1 MANLRDIKRRIRSV
15 KNTGKITKAM
25 QLVAAS
31 KMKKAQAAALQGRD
45 YARLMAHILHDS
57 LRSLDEEQRA
67 TLSHPLLER
76 RQVRQ
81 RGILVIAT
89 DKGLC
94 GALNANLFRLLAR
107 ETDRET
113 CRFVTIGRKATQF
126 VSRTG
131 RPLLADFTISDA
143 AAYRELR
150 PVLEFLLDQFHK
162 EEIDTIEVFHSQFI
176 NNLRQEPAREPL
188 VPLENLEELIA
199 EFHKISHADNGA
211 PIPEDTR
218 EPKFEP
224 SPALILDELLPRFV
238 RQLITQMILE
248 AKASEHSARMVAMKT
263 ATDNSKKLA
272 ERLTLDYN
280 KARQAAITQEI
291 LEITAA
297 QQAQTV

>member
-31 KMKKAQAAALQGRD
+31 KMRKAQAAAVQGRS
-45 YARLMAHILHDS
+45 YAKLMATILKDV
-57 LRSLDEEQRA
+57 LRPLDDEQRA
-67 TLSHPLLER
+67 ALSHPLLEQ
-76 RQVRQ
+76 RQVKH
-81 RGILVIAT
+81 RGILLIST

-94 GALNANLFRLLAR
+94 GALNANLFRLVAR

-131 RPLLADFTISDA
+131 RQLTADFTVSDKTA
-143 AAYRELR
+143 FSEIR
-150 PVLEFLLDQFHK
+150 PLLDFLMEQFSK
-162 EEIDTIEVFHSQFI
+162 GEIDTIEVFHSEFI
-176 NNLRQEPAREPL
+176 NNLRQEPIRKPL
-188 VPLENLEELIA
+188 VPLDNLEELIA
-199 EFHKISHADNGA
+199 ELGKVGDGGES
-211 PIPEDTR
+211 PEVSEDTR
-218 EPKFEP
+218 EPVFEP
-224 SPALILDELLPRFV
+224 APDCILEELLPRFT

-248 AKASEHSARMVAMKT
+248 SKASEHSARMVAMKT

-272 ERLTLDYN
+272 DRLTLDYN